1 MTAGTNVEASP
12 NAALFTWAAEKVVD
26 LVITQT
32 IDGDW
37 ASYRSKLLGYEPML
51 GAILIARPEPV
62 NEGQPTAPSPDIEVG
77 VAFRRGHK
85 KCLFVSKI
93 STDTAAVAN
102 AAPGTIVLREPG
114 EIRAVQRRAYQRVV
128 IPSHRFIAA
137 KVWEG
142 GIPSGGGVCFPIS
155 SGRVS
160 NVSVGGIMIDVRSD
174 QNPRLQVGDLVGI
187 EVTQR
192 PGIKPLLVEAQ
203 YRHCVIHGDDRLG
216 LGFQYVGLE
225 HDLPGRSTLDEVKQF
240 ASAVR
245 RGV

>member
-1 MTAGTNVEASP
+1 MTAGTNLEASP
-12 NAALFTWAAEKVVD
+12 NAALFAWAAEKLVD

-37 ASYRSKLLGYEPML
+37 ASFRSKLLGYEPQL
-51 GAILIARPEPV
+51 GAILIARPEPM
-62 NEGQPTAPSPDIEVG
+62 NDGQPVEPSSGVEVG
-77 VAFRRGHK
+77 IAFRRGHK
-85 KCLFVSKI
+85 KCLFVSQI
-93 STDTAAVAN
+93 LPDTAAIAN
-102 AAPGTIVLREPG
+102 IAPGTLVLREP
-114 EIRAVQRRAYQRVV
+114 EEVRAVQRRAYQRVV

-137 KVWEG
+137 KIWEG
-142 GIPSGGGVCFPIS
+142 GIPSGSGVCYPIS

-160 NVSVGGIMIDVRSD
+160 NVSVGGVMIDVRSD

-187 EVTQR
+187 EITQR

-203 YRHCVIHGDDRLG
+203 YRHCVMHGDERLG

-225 HDLPGRSTLDEVKQF
+225 HDLPGRSTLEEVKQF